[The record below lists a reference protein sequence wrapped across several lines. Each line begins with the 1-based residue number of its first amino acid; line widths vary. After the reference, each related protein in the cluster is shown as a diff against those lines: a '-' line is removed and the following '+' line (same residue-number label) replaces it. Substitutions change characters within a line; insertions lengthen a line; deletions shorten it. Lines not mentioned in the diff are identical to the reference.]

1 MAEMQF
7 QKNDLVTIEITDMDE
22 KGQGIG
28 KAEGFTLFVKDTV
41 PGDKVK
47 VKIMKAKKNY
57 GFAKLTEILSPSPD
71 RTKPECPYARACGG
85 CQLQEMSYE
94 AELRFKENK
103 VKNNLVRLGG
113 FSEELVES
121 VKEPV
126 AGMNDSPYRYRNK
139 AQYPVGTDKEGN
151 PVVGFYARHTHDI
164 IANTDCLLGREVNR
178 KILEIVLEFIKTEKI
193 RPYNETTNVGEF
205 RHILIREGFKSGE
218 IMVCFVINGK
228 SFKNEEKLC
237 EKLVKEIP
245 RIKSICLNV
254 NEEKTNVIMGNT
266 TRVLWGKESIT
277 DEMGD
282 VKFDISARSFYQVNP
297 VQAEKLYTKALE
309 YAALSG
315 KESVWDLY
323 CGIGTISLFLA
334 KNAGK
339 VYGVEIIPEAISD
352 AKKNAA
358 ANGITNAEFF
368 VGKAEEV
375 LPEFYSKNNP
385 ENTMF
390 HPDVIVVD
398 PPRKGCDEKCL
409 ETMLLMEPERIVY
422 VSCDSAT
429 LARDL
434 KILCENKYELK
445 AWQCYDQFSRTVHVE
460 VVSLLQRVSNTSP
473 KAITLDVEMEDYYR
487 IKGDRTN
494 D

>member
-1 MAEMQF
+1 
-7 QKNDLVTIEITDMDE
+7 
-22 KGQGIG
+22 
-28 KAEGFTLFVKDTV
+28 
-41 PGDKVK
+41 
-47 VKIMKAKKNY
+47 
-57 GFAKLTEILSPSPD
+57 
-71 RTKPECPYARACGG
+71 
-85 CQLQEMSYE
+85 
-94 AELRFKENK
+94 
-103 VKNNLVRLGG
+103 
-113 FSEELVES
+113 
-121 VKEPV
+121 
-126 AGMNDSPYRYRNK
+126 
-139 AQYPVGTDKEGN
+139 
-151 PVVGFYARHTHDI
+151 
-164 IANTDCLLGREVNR
+164 
-178 KILEIVLEFIKTEKI
+178 
-193 RPYNETTNVGEF
+193 
-205 RHILIREGFKSGE
+205 
-218 IMVCFVINGK
+218 
-228 SFKNEEKLC
+228 
-237 EKLVKEIP
+237 
-245 RIKSICLNV
+245 
-254 NEEKTNVIMGNT
+254 MGNT

-460 VVSLLQRVSNTSP
+460 TVILLTHTKS
-473 KAITLDVEMEDYYR
+473 
-487 IKGDRTN
+487 
-494 D
+494 